1 MKLLMAAIKKE
12 LGWNTISEERKLYK
26 EITESTVKE
35 TGCAITYLNNARDLI
50 DQYKTLMVIKRNT
63 TMRTAGLTEEE
74 IRLRKQEN
82 IDDIQR
88 HVNQDNTI
96 INAIY
101 NQIKTYG
108 LDQQR
113 KAICQED
120 DVRAEVPKDDNRFT
134 FRVNKQ
140 NVQLGGLEIML
151 EAVETSLSMIKD
163 ENPNQMIN
171 FRNWRFKKD
180 LNINVT
186 GVNRIVENPCNFCE
200 KQLKIPHI
208 ANLHDWYHCKYNPTC
223 KPPIKYVGDEEKQ
236 KRLDGVNRPKPS
248 PKDKGRQLEPDES
261 DK

>member
-1 MKLLMAAIKKE
+1 
-12 LGWNTISEERKLYK
+12 
-26 EITESTVKE
+26 
-35 TGCAITYLNNARDLI
+35 
-50 DQYKTLMVIKRNT
+50 
-63 TMRTAGLTEEE
+63 MRTVGLTEQE

-88 HVNQDNTI
+88 DVNQDNTI

-101 NQIKTYG
+101 NQIKNYG

-113 KAICQED
+113 KAIYQED
-120 DVRAEVPKDDNRFT
+120 DVRAEVSKDDNRFT

-140 NVQLGGLEIML
+140 NVQLGGLDIML

-171 FRNWRFKKD
+171 FRNWRFKKN
-180 LNINVT
+180 LNMNVT
-186 GVNRIVENPCNFCE
+186 GVNRCVENPCNFCE

-208 ANLHDWYHCKYNPTC
+208 ANLHDLYHCKYNPTC
-223 KPPIKYVGDEEKQ
+223 KSPIKYDGDEEKQ
-236 KRLDGVNRPKPS
+236 KRLDGVNRPNPS
-248 PKDKGRQLEPDES
+248 PTDKGRQLEPDES